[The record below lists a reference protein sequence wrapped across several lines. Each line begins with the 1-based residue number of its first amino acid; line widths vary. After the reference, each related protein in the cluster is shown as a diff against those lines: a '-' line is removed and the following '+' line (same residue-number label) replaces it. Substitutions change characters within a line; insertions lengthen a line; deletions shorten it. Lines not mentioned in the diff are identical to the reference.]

1 MSTDLR
7 RSVALAYRDPAAGL
21 RAIERA
27 WCERSLLSYMQ
38 AAWGILDPG
47 DPFVYGWP
55 VEAICEHL
63 EAVTIGEINRLII
76 TVPPGFSKSR
86 TVSVFW
92 PSWEWGPMNMP
103 WLRYVG
109 VSHEYGLATQ
119 DARRMKL
126 VVTSDWY
133 QGNWGDRVQLAKDQQ
148 EKANFENSQRGF
160 RFTATMENATGRR
173 GHRLV
178 CDDLI
183 SVMNADSDAH
193 LNEAGRFFSEAAQN
207 RLTDVTTGAIVLIMQ
222 RTHERDPA
230 GIALAMK
237 NSGYEHLMIPMEFD
251 SRRRCT
257 TSIGWTDPRTKDGE
271 LAWEQRFP
279 RSWVDAFKADVSAY
293 AWAAQY
299 QQSPEVRGGNTFK
312 RDWWRKW
319 DQTGL
324 PKFDYVLASLD
335 TAYSDGEQ
343 NDFSALVVL
352 GSYTDE
358 NFLRR
363 TLVLFAWEKRL
374 DMHELAKEV
383 DTACEYWNV
392 DLLLIENA
400 AAGKPV
406 QQELRRMFVRNS
418 YAVRLDNVPPIGK
431 VPRAHSIVPF
441 VEDGTVFL
449 RCDPVNEDGEKVTA
463 AEALEWRF
471 KPHAQKLIDRCAKFP
486 RDDHDD
492 MVDAFV
498 AGMRYLR
505 KTGAVVR
512 REEHAADEEDL
523 LRLTRPMKPLYPGVA

>member
-7 RSVALAYRDPAAGL
+7 RSVALAYRDPTAGL

-27 WCERSLLSYMQ
+27 WCERSLSEFVE
-38 AAWGILDPG
+38 AAWHVLEPGRPYVKGWATAAILD
-47 DPFVYGWP
+47 
-55 VEAICEHL
+55 HL
-63 EAVTIGEINRLII
+63 EAVTVGEIRRLVI
-76 TVPPGFSKSR
+76 TVPPGMMKSMS
-86 TVSVFW
+86 TSVFW
-92 PSWEWGPMNMP
+92 GAWLWGPLHLP
-103 WLRYVG
+103 EKRIIS
-109 VSHEYGLATQ
+109 VSHAQNLAIR
-119 DARRMKL
+119 DSLRMRRL
-126 VVTSDWY
+126 ITSEWY
-133 QGNWGDRVQLAKDQQ
+133 QGHWPHVTLTSDQAAKI
-148 EKANFENSQRGF
+148 KYENTAMGF
-160 RFTATMENATGRR
+160 REAATARGITGSR
-173 GHRLV
+173 GDIV
-178 CDDLI
+178 ICDDLL
-183 SVMNADSDAH
+183 SVDDASSDAIRDGVEEWFREALPTR
-193 LNEAGRFFSEAAQN
+193 LNDPDDS
-207 RLTDVTTGAIVLIMQ
+207 AIVLIMQ
-222 RTHERDPA
+222 RLHERDPA
-230 GIALAMK
+230 AVALEL
-237 NSGYEHLMIPMEFD
+237 GYEHLNIPMRFEKA
-251 SRRRCT
+251 RKCI
-257 TSIGWTDPRTKDGE
+257 TSIGWEDPRTEDGE
-271 LAWEQRFP
+271 LAWPERFP
-279 RSWVDAFKADVSAY
+279 EHVVAELERSLGDYGTAS
-293 AWAAQY
+293 QL
-299 QQSPEVRGGNTFK
+299 QQSPEVRGGNVFK

-319 DQTGL
+319 EQTGL

-335 TAYSDGEQ
+335 TAYEDGEQ

-352 GSYTDE
+352 GAYTDE